1 MKPRLSR
8 RLAKHVISLPI
19 LSLLT
24 GLVIGIG
31 TTKPNSAQAVEAT
44 IAVAANFSTTANK
57 LAKAFQAES
66 GQTVVIASGSTGQL
80 YAQIRQG
87 APFDAFLAADQT
99 RPELLHKDEAAG
111 REPFTY
117 ATGRLALWSPTPDA
131 VPEDGA
137 AFLTLAEL
145 KRIAIANPK
154 LAPYGMAAK
163 ESLTALGLWQT
174 YKTRIVMGQNIA
186 QAFQITAVGGAP
198 VGFVALSQLLAAP
211 EELHGSHW
219 SVPANLHTSI
229 SQDAVLLKRGTGNP
243 AAEGFV
249 AFLTSPAGCSI
260 IRDAGYQPSDLCT

>member
-19 LSLLT
+19 LFLLT
-24 GLVIGIG
+24 GLVIGI
-31 TTKPNSAQAVEAT
+31 TITKPNSVEAAEAT
-44 IAVAANFSTTANK
+44 IAVAANFVPTANK
-57 LAKAFQAES
+57 LAEAFQAES

-80 YAQIRQG
+80 YAQIKQG
-87 APFDAFLAADQT
+87 APFDAFLAADRT
-99 RPELLHKDEAAG
+99 RPELLHTDGTAATA
-111 REPFTY
+111 PFTY

-137 AFLTLAEL
+137 AFLNLAEL

-163 ESLTALGLWQT
+163 ESLTALGLWQA
-174 YKTRIVMGQNIA
+174 YETRIVMGQNIA

-198 VGFVALSQLLAAP
+198 VGFVALSQLLDAP
-211 EELHGSHW
+211 DELHGSHW
-219 SVPANLHTSI
+219 AVPADLHTPI
-229 SQDAVLLKRGTGNP
+229 RQDAVLLKRSTGNP

-249 AFLTSPAGCSI
+249 NFLTSPSGCSI
-260 IRDAGYQPSDLCT
+260 IRNAGYKPSDRCK